1 MLLWQWI
8 GVSWIFFPDRATQE
22 EYKALIKDLETHSV
36 KGPPRS
42 MALMDS
48 ETQYEPHVFI
58 RGQPSRIGDK
68 VPRQFLKVLDLNR
81 QAFVKGSGR
90 LELAKSIA
98 SNSNPLTARVF
109 VNQVWAHHF
118 GTGLVTTPGDFG
130 TRGDLPT
137 HPELLDWL
145 AMTFIQNNWSIKTF
159 TNLSLIQMFTNN
171 QVMID

>member
-1 MLLWQWI
+1 MIDKNAEMIRSCIYGPNSPANAPLAMDWGFLDL
-8 GVSWIFFPDRATQE
+8 FPDRATQE

-130 TRGDLPT
+130 TRVIFP
-137 HPELLDWL
+137 
-145 AMTFIQNNWSIKTF
+145 
-159 TNLSLIQMFTNN
+159 LIQSY
-171 QVMID
+171 